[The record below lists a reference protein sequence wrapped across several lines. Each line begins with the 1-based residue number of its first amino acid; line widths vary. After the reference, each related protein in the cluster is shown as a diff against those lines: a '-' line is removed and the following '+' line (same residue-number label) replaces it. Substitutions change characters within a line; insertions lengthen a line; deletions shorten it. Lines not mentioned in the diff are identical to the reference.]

1 VTLVYDGAP
10 IVDAGRVE
18 RVGLVIVK
26 RPPRRPAPVLPTG
39 EVLLDAPPEVPNA
52 GGKGWTRM
60 LTILPMASGAG
71 AMGLMMG
78 VQRGGALTYVAGGM
92 YGISILGMIAMMVT
106 NQSGPNK
113 REMVENRRQ
122 YMRRLSQQ
130 RAQVRNTIRQQREA
144 IHYRHPD
151 PEALWSTAGSGR
163 MWERRRGD
171 ADFGVVRIGLG
182 PQEIATPLVPP
193 QTRPVDEL
201 EPLCAVALRKFVS
214 TYSVVP
220 DLPVAIALRDFS
232 HVYIRG
238 SDAAVQGLVRALIA
252 QLATFHAPDDLLIGL
267 CLAETRRPR
276 WEWAKWLPHAL
287 HPSKLDAVGPVRLV
301 AAAVTALEAMLD
313 DVLANRLRF
322 NPSAVASSP
331 GPHVV
336 VLIDGGSTAGSDHLM
351 TGGGVEGVTIV
362 DLSNPPPRLLDES
375 TVVLDVAEDGSLSGV
390 TMDGATEIGRADG
403 LDPVGIEALTREL
416 SPKRLSAASYADQAG
431 VAADLGLAE
440 LLGLGDPYSLDLV
453 ESWASRPNR
462 DRLRVPIGVG
472 VDGRPIDLDFKES
485 AQDGMGPHGLLVG
498 ATGSGK
504 SELLRTLVLAL
515 AVTHS
520 SEILNFVLVDFKG
533 GATFTTLDRLPHT
546 SAVITNLADELSLV
560 DRMLGAMQGELVRR
574 QELLRQAGNYASQRD
589 YERARAAG
597 VPLAPLPSLLII
609 CDEFSELLTARPDFI
624 DMFVQIGRVGRS
636 LGIHLLL
643 ASQRLEE
650 GRLRG
655 LEAHLSYRVGLRT
668 FSSMDSRAVLGVA
681 DAYELP
687 RSPGHGY
694 LKAGTEGLI
703 RFKAAYV
710 SGVYRRDGVHQQVGG
725 RSVDLVRDYTTH
737 YVAPPRD
744 EQPAELEAE
753 PEESV
758 VGDTLLDVLVQRME
772 GQGVPAHQ
780 VWLPPLAEPSTLAQM
795 LPALTQ
801 TADRG
806 LASSDTQLFGA
817 LHGVVGMVDKPFEQR
832 RDLMW
837 LDLAGAAGNVVVV
850 GGPQSGKSNL
860 LRTLIASLALT
871 HTPREVQFYA
881 LDFGGGALTAM
892 RELPH
897 LGGAATRRDPS
908 TVRRTVAELYGL
920 LQGREAQFGTHGI
933 DGVATYRRAKREG
946 RFGGDPFGDVFL
958 VIDGWATLRNEF
970 EDLEPL
976 VSELANRGL
985 GYGIHILASANRWM
999 DIRSA
1004 VRDLF
1009 GTKIELRLGD
1019 PSDSVI
1025 NRRSAVNVP
1034 EQTPGR
1040 GLTPDGLHFL
1050 TGLPRL
1056 DNRQEVEDLADG
1068 VSDLVKLVRSSWSG
1082 PLAPPVRLLPDELPF
1097 EALPAAVPGSGGR
1110 IAVGI
1115 AEADLQP
1122 VHLDFDAE
1130 PHVLLFGDIES
1141 GKSSFLRSV
1150 ARSITETYTPDQA
1163 RVILID
1169 QRRSLLGCINTEHLI
1184 GFGTS
1189 PQVTADLVG
1198 QVAAVMGERLPGA
1211 DVTPDQLRNRSWWHG
1226 PEVFLLVD
1234 DYDLVAGGSTNP
1246 LAPLLEY
1253 LTQARDIG
1261 LHLVITRRI
1270 GGASRALF
1278 DPMIARIR
1286 ELASPGIMMS
1296 GPKEEGPLFGNVKPQ
1311 PLPPGR
1317 AWLITRREGA
1327 RLVQLAWSPPAQ

>member
-1 VTLVYDGAP
+1 
-10 IVDAGRVE
+10 VE

-39 EVLLDAPPEVPNA
+39 EVMLDPPPEVPNA

-60 LTILPMASGAG
+60 LTILPMVSGAG

-78 VQRGGALTYVAGGM
+78 VQRGGPLTYVAGGM
-92 YGISILGMIAMMVT
+92 YGISILGMIAAMVT
-106 NQSGPNK
+106 NQNGPNK
-113 REMVENRRQ
+113 REMIENRRQ

-130 RAQVRNTIRQQREA
+130 RAQVRNTIRAQREA
-144 IHYRHPD
+144 IHYRHPEPD
-151 PEALWSTAGSGR
+151 ALWSTASSGR
-163 MWERRRGD
+163 MWERRRND

-201 EPLCAVALRKFVS
+201 EPLCAMALRKFVS

-238 SDAAVQGLVRALIA
+238 SDEAVQALVRALIA
-252 QLATFHAPDDLLIGL
+252 QLSTFHAPDDLLFGL
-267 CLAETRRPR
+267 CVAETRRQR

-287 HPSKLDAVGPVRLV
+287 HPTKLDAVGPVRLF

-322 NPSAVASSP
+322 NPVGPNTAS
-331 GPHVV
+331 GVHVV

-351 TGGGVEGVTIV
+351 TGGGVEGVTII

-375 TVVLDVAEDGSLSGV
+375 TVVLDVAEDGSLTGT
-390 TMDGATEIGRADG
+390 TMDGATEVGRADS
-403 LDPVGIEALTREL
+403 LSPVQAETLIREL
-416 SPKRLSAASYADQAG
+416 SPKRLSAASYADQSG
-431 VAADLGLAE
+431 VSADLGLGE
-440 LLGLGDPYSLDLV
+440 LLGLGDPYEFQLA
-453 ESWASRPNR
+453 ETWASRPNR

-472 VDGRPIDLDFKES
+472 LDGRPIELDFKES

-533 GATFTTLDRLPHT
+533 GATFTTLDKLPHT

-560 DRMLGAMQGELVRR
+560 DRMLGAMQGELNRR
-574 QELLRQAGNYASQRD
+574 MELLRQAGNYASQRD

-655 LEAHLSYRVGLRT
+655 LEAHLSYRLGLRT

-710 SGVYRRDGVHQQVGG
+710 SGVYRRDGTHQALGG

-744 EQPAELEAE
+744 EQPADVEAE
-753 PEESV
+753 PEETA
-758 VGDTLLDVLVQRME
+758 VGETLLDVLVERME

-780 VWLPPLAEPSTLAQM
+780 VWLPPLAEPPTLVQM
-795 LPALTQ
+795 LPPLVHNPE
-801 TADRG
+801 RG
-806 LASSDTQLFGA
+806 LTVNDAQLLGGV
-817 LHGVVGMVDKPFEQR
+817 HGVVGVVDKPFEQR

-837 LDLAGAAGNVVVV
+837 LDLSGGAGNVVVV
-850 GGPQSGKSNL
+850 GGPQSGKSNF
-860 LRTLIASLALT
+860 LRTLISSLALT
-871 HTPREVQFYA
+871 HTPREVQFYV
-881 LDFGGGALTAM
+881 LDFGGNALIGLGG
-892 RELPH
+892 LPH
-897 LGGAATRRDPS
+897 FGGVTTRRDVGV
-908 TVRRTVAELYGL
+908 VRRTVAEVYGL
-920 LQGREAQFGTHGI
+920 LQAREALFGNN
-933 DGVATYRRAKREG
+933 GVDSIATYRRAKREG
-946 RFGGDPFGDVFL
+946 RFANDPFGDVFL
-958 VIDGWATLRNEF
+958 VVDGWATLRNEF

-999 DIRSA
+999 DVRAA

-1009 GTKIELRLGD
+1009 GTKVELRLGD

-1056 DNRQEVEDLADG
+1056 DERQEVDDVADA
-1068 VSDLVKLVRSSWSG
+1068 VSEMVKLVRSNWSQQ
-1082 PLAPPVRLLPDELPF
+1082 PAPPVRLLPDELPF
-1097 EALPAAVPGSGGR
+1097 EALPVATAGSRGPLA
-1110 IAVGI
+1110 IGI
-1115 AEADLQP
+1115 GENDLQP

-1141 GKSSFLRSV
+1141 GKSSFLRSL
-1150 ARSITETYTPDQA
+1150 ARSITEAYTPDQA
-1163 RVILID
+1163 RIILID
-1169 QRRSLLGCINTEHLI
+1169 QRRALLGCIDTEHLI

-1189 PQVTADLVG
+1189 TQVTADLVG
-1198 QVAAVMGERLPGA
+1198 QVSAVMKERLPGA
-1211 DVTPDQLRNRSWWHG
+1211 DVTPDQLRNRSWWRG

-1234 DYDLVAGGSTNP
+1234 DYDLVTGGSTNP
-1246 LAPLLEY
+1246 LIPLLEY

-1278 DPMIARIR
+1278 DPVIGRIR

-1311 PLPPGR
+1311 FLPPGR